1 MVALWQVVIGENVR
15 NMEIQS
21 PLSALAQAEKILE
34 KFDIESAALYD
45 HKPVLRI
52 QVSDSEFARVLD
64 LRSTLVEELKP
75 TGFRFIALDLDTNSG
90 IFSA

>member
-1 MVALWQVVIGENVR
+1 MVVLWQVAIGENAH

-21 PLSALAQAEKILE
+21 PLSALAQAEKIFE
-34 KFDIESAALYD
+34 KFNIESATLFD

-64 LRSTLVEELKP
+64 LRSTLVEKLKP
-75 TGFRFIALDLDTNSG
+75 TGFRFIALDLEANTET
-90 IFSA
+90 